1 MFLCSLYRK
10 KAFTELL
17 RVPFSVVSSKIM
29 LTLKPISI
37 NANMLCLYCIDLYH
51 DQTIQLLLKS
61 VWETNCFF
69 QRGQPSR
76 IATDGIVEQHVH
88 TGL

>member
-10 KAFTELL
+10 KVFTELL

-51 DQTIQLLLKS
+51 DQPVGLTIQLLLKS

-76 IATDGIVEQHVH
+76 IATDGIVE
-88 TGL
+88 